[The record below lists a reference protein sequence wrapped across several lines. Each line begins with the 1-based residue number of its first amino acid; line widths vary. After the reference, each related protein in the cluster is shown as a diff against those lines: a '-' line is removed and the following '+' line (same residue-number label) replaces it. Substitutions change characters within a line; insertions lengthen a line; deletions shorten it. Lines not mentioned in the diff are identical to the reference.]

1 MTAVPYAAGQSA
13 PDCDRALRR
22 SLAAMDEARRCAVLW
37 FAEIRRRH
45 LYRDL
50 GYSSINQYAR
60 QRLGFSKTRTGD
72 FLQLARKLE
81 ALPKVRAAVAD
92 GSLGY
97 TKAREVITVATP
109 ATEDRWLEAAR
120 RPRRELAAQVKRAR
134 RAAQAD
140 PGQGE
145 LLPPL
150 PTVVAPAEL
159 PVRLTLELTPEQE
172 ARRAALVERLHKL
185 GGVPSDRAELLLEAL
200 AALVEA
206 KEDEK
211 IALTKAPR
219 GARRGAHPSGP
230 PVQIH
235 VHERADGTLTI
246 PTDAG
251 PRPVG
256 RADAAR
262 LRCDAVLVRPGR
274 RNAATIAPSVRR
286 EVMAR
291 DGHRCRAPGC
301 GRTRFLEVHHVVPRE
316 RGGSNAAANLVTLC
330 AACHRLWHERDRGA
344 VAAPPGG

>member
-1 MTAVPYAAGQSA
+1 MTAVPYLAGQAA

-37 FAEIRRRH
+37 FGEIHSRH

-50 GYSSINQYAR
+50 GYSSINQYAQ

-81 ALPKVRAAVAD
+81 ALPRVRAAVAD

-97 TKAREVITVATP
+97 TKAREIVSVATP
-109 ATEDRWLEAAR
+109 ATEERWLDAAR
-120 RPRRELAAQVKRAR
+120 RPRRELVAQVKRAK
-134 RAAQAD
+134 RAAQVD

-145 LLPPL
+145 LLPAV

-159 PVRLTLELTPEQE
+159 PVRLTIELTPEQE
-172 ARRAALVERLHKL
+172 ARRTALVERLHKL
-185 GGVPSDRAELLLEAL
+185 GGAPADRAELLLEAL

-206 KEDEK
+206 KEDK
-211 IALTKAPR
+211 RATAPR
-219 GARRGAHPSGP
+219 GARP

-235 VHERADGTLTI
+235 VHEDENGTLTVA
-246 PTDAG
+246 TDAG

-256 RADAAR
+256 RADADR
-262 LRCDAVLVRPGR
+262 LRCDAILVRPGR
-274 RNAATIAPSVRR
+274 RNTATIAPRVRR

-291 DGHRCRAPGC
+291 DRHRCRAPGC

-316 RGGSNAAANLVTLC
+316 RGGTNAAANLVTLC
-330 AACHRLWHERDRGA
+330 GACHRLWHERGMGA
-344 VAAPPGG
+344 PDG